1 MVRSMKI
8 SFPLGAIEAKV
19 GTEKAL
25 LLSKEAGFDAVD
37 YGLGELVDDN
47 SALSGDGYRE
57 HAENIRKMADKI
69 GIEINQTHAPFTFP
83 YARWNSPDE
92 FENVIMPRFYRTL
105 EISGIL
111 GASVS
116 VVHPLHH
123 FTYCGHEEEIFNLNM
138 DYYRRL
144 IPYAKEYN
152 VKIGVENMF
161 QVDPRR
167 KYIIPDTCASIDE
180 FVRYIDTLNSDA
192 ITACLDIGH
201 IGLAQRE
208 HESWD
213 FVRALGHDRLGSLH
227 VHDNDYR
234 ADMHILPGCGKM
246 NWERIC
252 RALAEV
258 DYKGSF
264 NLEADEFYHGFPP
277 EYYATV
283 TRFMHD
289 TARTFAEKIEAYKS
303 EK

>member
-1 MVRSMKI
+1 MKI

-83 YARWNSPDE
+83 MARWNSPDE

-123 FTYCGHEEEIFNLNM
+123 FTYAGHEEEIFNLNM

-167 KYIIPDTCASIDE
+167 KYIIPDTCASIEE

-234 ADMHILPGCGKM
+234 ADQHSIPGLGKID
-246 NWERIC
+246 WVEVTK
-252 RALAEV
+252 ALGEI
-258 DYKGSF
+258 DYKGDF
-264 NLEADEFYHGFPP
+264 TFETGWLCAGADDDLLPCYLRLMADVG
-277 EYYATV
+277 
-283 TRFMHD
+283 
-289 TARTFAEKIEAYKS
+289 RTLAKRVDENRPR
-303 EK
+303 